1 MFGLRKVCLKKVY
14 AGDWVEVIGFPSVMI
29 FKPAVAEKIL
39 RIPLAETEHEDLQ
52 VWKGEST
59 GEFSVRSAYKLLH
72 ELTLDP
78 NELFL
83 HTETINFYR
92 KLWTLQIPS
101 KIKMTIWRIS
111 WNYIP
116 SFLNLKIKRVLVNT
130 KCPRCE
136 SEEESSRHIL
146 QQCPAAIEV
155 WYHLNLSW
163 ILNYN
168 NEDLWRWLTGI
179 FGQGNEEQ
187 LRLFCCGLWY
197 IFHTSDCYQQVF
209 KRGWATVHFD
219 AAFDSQTFRSAS
231 GLIVWNG
238 EGEILASLAV
248 LHSNIEDSFT
258 AEAHAGLQAITLGIN
273 LGINKME
280 IMGDAKIVIKKCK
293 SSITDRSVIGAIIR
307 DIRNRKNCYQEIK
320 FSFIPKAKNI
330 YAHTIATEAL
340 KRSESF
346 YLEKGVTE
354 TVSRVLERHGLKPP
368 D

>member
-1 MFGLRKVCLKKVY
+1 
-14 AGDWVEVIGFPSVMI
+14 
-29 FKPAVAEKIL
+29 
-39 RIPLAETEHEDLQ
+39 
-52 VWKGEST
+52 
-59 GEFSVRSAYKLLH
+59 
-72 ELTLDP
+72 
-78 NELFL
+78 
-83 HTETINFYR
+83 
-92 KLWTLQIPS
+92 
-101 KIKMTIWRIS
+101 MTIWRIS

-136 SEEESSRHIL
+136 CEEESSLHIF
-146 QQCPAAIEV
+146 QQCPSVIEV

-163 ILNYN
+163 TLNYN
-168 NEDLWRWLTGI
+168 NEDLWRWLIGI

-197 IFHTSDCYQQVF
+197 IWFSRNQLIYGKNQMSGSEIARKIRNYLTELEAAKKDKPTFHTSDCYQQVF

-280 IMGDAKIVIKKCK
+280 IMGDAKTVIKKCK

-307 DIRNRKNCYQEIK
+307 DIRNRKICYQEIK

-346 YLEKGVTE
+346 YLEKGVPE
-354 TVSRVLERHGLKPP
+354 TVSRVLERRGLKPP